1 MCHLPSLAGREQV
14 PRIIGQREDF
24 LARTL
29 AEYRD
34 GVRVGADSQMNG
46 AMVGLTD
53 AQIAALA
60 HYLSQRE

>member
-1 MCHLPSLAGREQV
+1 MPRLAGRDQV
-14 PRIIGQREDF
+14 PRLAGQREDF
-24 LARTL
+24 LARTM

-46 AMVGLTD
+46 AVAGLTD

-60 HYLSQRE
+60 HYLSQRD